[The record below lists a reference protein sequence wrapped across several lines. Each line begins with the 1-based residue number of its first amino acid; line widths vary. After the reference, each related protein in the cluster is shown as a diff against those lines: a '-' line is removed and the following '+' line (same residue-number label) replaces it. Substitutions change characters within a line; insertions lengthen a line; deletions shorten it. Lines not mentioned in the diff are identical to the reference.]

1 MSQAGRK
8 LQAGDE
14 ALTDFNGRGMTLVR
28 IVERVEGSASQSR
41 ICYRVAPPLK
51 GGDAGT
57 LYDADWFE
65 PAPANLL

>member
-1 MSQAGRK
+1 
-8 LQAGDE
+8 
-14 ALTDFNGRGMTLVR
+14 VR

-51 GGDAGT
+51 GGDAST

-65 PAPANLL
+65 PAPASLL